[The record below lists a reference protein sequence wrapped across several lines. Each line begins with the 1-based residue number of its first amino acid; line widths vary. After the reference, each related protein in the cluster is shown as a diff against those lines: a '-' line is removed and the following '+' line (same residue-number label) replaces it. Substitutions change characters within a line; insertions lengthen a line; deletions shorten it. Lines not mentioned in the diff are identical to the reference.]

1 MCTWYS
7 ISSTGILA
15 ERIWL
20 SQSTPFVHCVGNML
34 LVQYCPQV
42 CHINLEK
49 CVTTYIHVVYCLI
62 VCTVAVC
69 KCISLLKGMQ
79 ILIYC
84 HSCRTVLCRNQFC
97 QLVSLVLRLFWLIL
111 WQVFLYMFI
120 VRTFQVVFCSVHT
133 MIHVLQ
139 LHQLRSHCSMVTEK
153 TDLQPKHT
161 TKVCIMTSCRHSPVG
176 PSLLRTSVAYTQF
189 TPPGQADKTVM
200 SVSCLPRRCE
210 LDSQLETVADRKCE
224 VWAR

>member
-1 MCTWYS
+1 
-7 ISSTGILA
+7 
-15 ERIWL
+15 
-20 SQSTPFVHCVGNML
+20 
-34 LVQYCPQV
+34 
-42 CHINLEK
+42 
-49 CVTTYIHVVYCLI
+49 
-62 VCTVAVC
+62 
-69 KCISLLKGMQ
+69 
-79 ILIYC
+79 
-84 HSCRTVLCRNQFC
+84 
-97 QLVSLVLRLFWLIL
+97 
-111 WQVFLYMFI
+111 MFI
-120 VRTFQVVFCSVHT
+120 VRTFQVVFCSV
-133 MIHVLQ
+133 HVLQ

-224 VWAR
+224 V